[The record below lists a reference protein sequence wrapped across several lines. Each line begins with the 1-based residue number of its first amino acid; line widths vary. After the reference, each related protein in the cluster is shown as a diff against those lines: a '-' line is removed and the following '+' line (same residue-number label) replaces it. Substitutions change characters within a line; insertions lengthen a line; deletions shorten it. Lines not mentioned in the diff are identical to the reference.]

1 MLQKSPPHEEQSTE
15 RWDSVSCKA
24 MSPGRDPRLA
34 PKRGGVGALSVPPQ
48 QSPGSVCWSPPS
60 SRPQVP
66 GERIEEGL
74 WHASPLPQA
83 GGGGEEEGADGSNY
97 GSDPPPP
104 IARGRKISFARFR
117 GREGRLPPRPGA
129 GGRGAGWGAQVREG
143 TSFPREWGWESPL
156 GKAKPSLPA
165 SRSPPQ
171 SSLAGVPTVPRFRVS
186 ALRGFSGPGW

>member
-83 GGGGEEEGADGSNY
+83 GG
-97 GSDPPPP
+97 
-104 IARGRKISFARFR
+104 RGRGGGSRWQQLRLGPSPAHRPR
-117 GREGRLPPRPGA
+117 PEDLLRELSWTGGAAASSAGSRRAGSWVGGAGPGGDFLPPGVGLGESLRKGQTLPS
-129 GGRGAGWGAQVREG
+129 R
-143 TSFPREWGWESPL
+143 FP
-156 GKAKPSLPA
+156 LPA
-165 SRSPPQ
+165 PIFSGRCANS
-171 SSLAGVPTVPRFRVS
+171 S
-186 ALRGFSGPGW
+186 AL